1 MITGGLISVGV
12 GRGDI
17 IGIIIIITIIIII
30 IITIIIIIITI
41 ITIINF
47 WNTLTENYFN
57 TSLLTIHT

>member
-17 IGIIIIITIIIII
+17 IGIIIII
-30 IITIIIIIITI
+30 ITIIII
-41 ITIINF
+41 IINF